1 MRIDT
6 VSAIHTSRP
15 RVSLTR
21 AAASQPDERS
31 VVIRREACSQGRQTA
46 ELQSDVANLHSQL
59 NMARQEAAV
68 SARQGAEM
76 HQARHSVSLE
86 SLGCSRASVAPSQD
100 DIVVLPRAV
109 WFSSYACDDYLLER
123 NVGSG
128 EAAACGVCHPETPLA
143 TQCTEPGVVLRYLC
157 GFVSLCCICDVK
169 VQNYFKLVT
178 VLVLSVDAHVAGT
191 LA

>member
-31 VVIRREACSQGRQTA
+31 LVIRREACSQGRQTA

-59 NMARQEAAV
+59 NMARHEAAI

-109 WFSSYACDDYLLER
+109 RFCSYTCVCWNGTWALEKLLPVESAILRHHWLPNAPNQGLSYGIFAVSCLSAAFATSKYRITSSL
-123 NVGSG
+123 
-128 EAAACGVCHPETPLA
+128 
-143 TQCTEPGVVLRYLC
+143 
-157 GFVSLCCICDVK
+157 
-169 VQNYFKLVT
+169 
-178 VLVLSVDAHVAGT
+178 
-191 LA
+191 